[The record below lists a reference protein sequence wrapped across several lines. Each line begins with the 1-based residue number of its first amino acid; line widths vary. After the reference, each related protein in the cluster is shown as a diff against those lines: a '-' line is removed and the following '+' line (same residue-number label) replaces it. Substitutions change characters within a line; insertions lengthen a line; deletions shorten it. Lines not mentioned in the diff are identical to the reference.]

1 MDAKQ
6 LLLTLRARYKMVLL
20 VLLCTVAGAQ
30 VVNQYLPRQYVAT
43 AAVAFDLRS
52 PDPVAG
58 VILPVMLATQV
69 EIINS
74 ERVALKVVESLKL
87 AENPATR
94 AQWLE
99 RTQGE
104 GKLERWLAASLKRS
118 LEVVPSRESNVIRI
132 SYKASDPVSAAA
144 VANTFAEAYVDAT
157 IELRVEPARQNS
169 RWLAEQGKSLRENV
183 EKAQA
188 QLWEYQKK
196 SGIVVTDERL
206 DHETARLGHL
216 AIQLTTLQE
225 QIADAR
231 SKQKPGAD
239 ALPEVLHNPLVV
251 TLRTDIAH
259 QEGKLREAAG
269 NLGSNHPQYQRMVA
283 ELAELR
289 KRLESETR
297 NISRSFSA
305 SREAGSGK
313 EAELKAAIEAQRKK
327 VLELKSARDQLTVLQ
342 RDVDAA
348 QRIYDTVTNRFNQ
361 TNLESQATLTN
372 VSLFAPATEP
382 TAPVFPKPL
391 RTLLL
396 LAVLLGLAL
405 GIGSALLLEM
415 LDPRIRCADDLASML
430 QMPVIAVIKRGQ
442 RRTAGYRPR
451 RRLPLAL
458 R

>member
-52 PDPVAG
+52 PDPAAG

-74 ERVALKVVESLKL
+74 ERVARKVIESLKL
-87 AENPATR
+87 AEDPATQ
-94 AQWLE
+94 AQWRE
-99 RTQGE
+99 GAQGE
-104 GKLERWLAASLKRS
+104 GKLVRWLAASLRKS

-144 VANTFAEAYVDAT
+144 VANAFAEAYVDAT

-216 AIQLTTLQE
+216 ATQLTTLQE

-231 SKQKPGAD
+231 SKQKSSD
-239 ALPEVLHNPLVV
+239 LPEVMHNPLVV

-259 QEGKLREAAG
+259 QEVKLREAAG
-269 NLGSNHPQYQRMVA
+269 NLGSNHPQYRRMVA

-313 EAELKAAIEAQRKK
+313 EAELKVAIEAQRKR
-327 VLELKSARDQLTVLQ
+327 VLELRNARDQLTVLQ

-348 QRIYDTVTNRFNQ
+348 QRIYDTVMNRFNI

-372 VSLFAPATEP
+372 VSLFAPASEP

-405 GIGSALLLEM
+405 GIGGAFLLEM
-415 LDPRIRCADDLASML
+415 LDPRIRCADDLAGML

-442 RRTAGYRPR
+442 RRTPGYRPR